1 MRPLSAVLLAISLAA
16 SACGASSTAA
26 DAPAIPR
33 GSADAGDAAPA
44 EADDMASVDD
54 EEDPATEE
62 NLFPD
67 IAVLDV
73 QTGDS
78 VNLAAQLGGGDTPV
92 LLWFWA
98 PH

>member
-1 MRPLSAVLLAISLAA
+1 
-16 SACGASSTAA
+16 
-26 DAPAIPR
+26 
-33 GSADAGDAAPA
+33 
-44 EADDMASVDD
+44 MASVDD